1 MQVVAPQLDQFGAR
15 LQALLER
22 GSGAS
27 PVIGGTLELPGL
39 EEMSSLAR
47 DSRVPIKDRVRQAV
61 ERELQTQLGPG
72 GFYAAYNATTFLMCF
87 TEQEKAEAEQKA
99 GLIAQRLSEAVLNE
113 YPAAQD
119 KLRPAVFV
127 ASLDQTALN
136 RDGGTLVDRVFA
148 SLLEFRKKAER
159 AAGGGLSLI
168 VDRTALLFAPSWSV
182 SRDMVAFN
190 RCMLDAASQARAYE
204 SLQTE
209 PSRGG
214 SALAGL
220 DYLMLAKA
228 AREIQAMALGGR
240 LTPLLVPVKY
250 NTLSDEVSLRTYVAV
265 IQAMPEAYRRLL
277 CLQMVDIPANQPPA
291 TVLDV
296 ARTLTPWVKRLSLS
310 FDLEDARIADCAK
323 APVWAL
329 AADMSRVR
337 STDSSLYPQLRRFQ
351 AIAAAASMNTLA
363 HGVNSIGLALV
374 AVKAGITYIDGSAI
388 HPVVREPR
396 AVGPLKPVL
405 SALSSTRVVKRW
417 QQ

>member
-1 MQVVAPQLDQFGAR
+1 MQVGAPQLDQFGAR

-22 GSGAS
+22 GSDAS

-39 EEMSSLAR
+39 DEMSSLDR

-99 GLIAQRLSEAVLNE
+99 GLIAQRLSEAVLND

-119 KLRPAVFV
+119 KLRPTVFV
-127 ASLDQTALN
+127 ASLDQTALSK
-136 RDGGTLVDRVFA
+136 DGGTLADRVFA
-148 SLLEFRKKAER
+148 SLSEFRKRAER

-168 VDRTALLFAPSWSV
+168 VDKTTLLFAPSWSV

-190 RCMLDAASQARAYE
+190 RCVLDAASQARAHE
-204 SLQTE
+204 SLQAGAR
-209 PSRGG
+209 SG

-220 DYLMLAKA
+220 DYLLLAKA

-240 LTPLLVPVKY
+240 LTPLLVPVQH

-265 IQAMPEAYRRLL
+265 IQAIPEAHRRLL
-277 CLQMVDIPANQPPA
+277 CLQIVDIPANQPPA

-323 APVWAL
+323 SPVWAL

-337 STDSSLYPQLRRFQ
+337 STDSSLSPQLRRFQ

-363 HGVNSIGLALV
+363 HGVNSIGLALA